1 MIQNNY
7 IDFQTYP
14 SALLIEQRCTLVK
27 PYSFRIYIPSVNQNG
42 KIPEVKGYIV
52 IEYCRNKLRQ
62 VSGGSTE
69 INTLGTYI
77 GRNNKVISEAVTLIS
92 AYFSAQDEQLVDS
105 LLGLCYW
112 LKESLDQESVA
123 AEIDSKFCLI

>member
-1 MIQNNY
+1 MIQNNLNN
-7 IDFQTYP
+7 FQPYP

-27 PYSFRIYIPSVNQNG
+27 PHCFRIYIPSVNQNG
-42 KIPEVKGYIV
+42 KIPEVKRNSV

-62 VSGGSTE
+62 VSGGTTE

-77 GRNNKVISEAVTLIS
+77 GRNNQVVSEAVTLIS
-92 AYFSAQDEQLVDS
+92 AYFSIHDEQLVDS

-112 LKESLDQESVA
+112 LKESLDQEAVA

>member
-7 IDFQTYP
+7 IDFQPYP
-14 SALLIEQRCTLVK
+14 TALLIEQRCTLVK
-27 PYSFRIYIPSVNQNG
+27 PHCFRIYIPSVNHYG
-42 KIPEVKGYIV
+42 KIPKAKRNSA
-52 IEYCRNKLRQ
+52 IEYCRNKLRE
-62 VSGGSTE
+62 VSGGTTE

-77 GRNNKVISEAVTLIS
+77 GRNNKIISEAVTLIT
-92 AYFSAQDEQLVDS
+92 AYFSVHDEQIVDL